1 MAGRHKQLQEAAQ
14 VPQHRWCCR
23 HSAHP
28 LLCVLGGCLMALVSL
43 PAARSLPSGDQ
54 HCSFL
59 VVLLSAPSL
68 LLTLGLAPVC
78 NELQAPVAQLLC
90 VLCLW
95 PSVLHWHQAS
105 NAGAQTHQKV
115 HWRLRFG
122 FILHY
127 WHLLKI
133 HSFFA
138 KSIEVCWPAPKQY
151 QVLLCV
157 DVLVPVR
164 ALQALSSQSC

>member
-1 MAGRHKQLQEAAQ
+1 MFGQKKQNKKKTTHGSGAVTCKAQIGTVRSHPPSTASSPCLLPGPFFLAISTAASLWFFSLSLHCLSPWHLLQS
-14 VPQHRWCCR
+14 V
-23 HSAHP
+23 
-28 LLCVLGGCLMALVSL
+28 
-43 PAARSLPSGDQ
+43 
-54 HCSFL
+54 
-59 VVLLSAPSL
+59 
-68 LLTLGLAPVC
+68 

-105 NAGAQTHQKV
+105 NVGAQTRQKV
-115 HWRLRFG
+115 HWRLGFG

-127 WHLLKI
+127 WRLLKI

-138 KSIEVCWPAPKQY
+138 KSVEVCWPAPKQY

-164 ALQALSSQSC
+164 ALQALIS